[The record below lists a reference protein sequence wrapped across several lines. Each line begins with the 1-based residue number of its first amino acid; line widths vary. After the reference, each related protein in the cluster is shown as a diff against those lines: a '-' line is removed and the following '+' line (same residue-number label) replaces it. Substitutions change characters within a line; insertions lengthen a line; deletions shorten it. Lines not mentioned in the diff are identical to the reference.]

1 MVNLEKKNERI
12 RKDLEV
18 IGEAD
23 HWNYFISIYFTF
35 QTVSTIGFGDE
46 YIYSPERDGPMLFI
60 KPIFLI
66 VFTSVLIAL
75 FSHVFNKIQDRMD
88 KKAIKKSRQSSLAL
102 QNMSQ
107 GVRKASKA
115 VSSHKKL
122 FGSSKPSE
130 IQKRL
135 EAIRNEN
142 FDGGTDFDAM
152 YLRRAGKVNNNHV
165 QPDSDRDLSVSVS
178 NSATLSHGHT

>member
-1 MVNLEKKNERI
+1 
-12 RKDLEV
+12 
-18 IGEAD
+18 
-23 HWNYFISIYFTF
+23 
-35 QTVSTIGFGDE
+35 
-46 YIYSPERDGPMLFI
+46 
-60 KPIFLI
+60 
-66 VFTSVLIAL
+66 
-75 FSHVFNKIQDRMD
+75 MD